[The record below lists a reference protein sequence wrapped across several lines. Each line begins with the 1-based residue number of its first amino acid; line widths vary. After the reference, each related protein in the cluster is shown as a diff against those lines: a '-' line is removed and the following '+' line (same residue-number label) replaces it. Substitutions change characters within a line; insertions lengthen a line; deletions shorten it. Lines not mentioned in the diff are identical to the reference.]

1 MVMPNQLKKKE
12 FSKTIKG
19 YSVPEVDE
27 YISYILSS
35 YQDMFNEY
43 AELEKK
49 YKATLHKLEE
59 ARSEESTFS
68 SLVLDA
74 KKMADAIVKDANEKA
89 RAATDAVNESC
100 EKILSTYRENVTAE
114 RDKLAKMEKLAK
126 DFKESLYSAYREHI
140 QAIDNILPDEENSE
154 SESISTATDEEL
166 MDAAVD
172 LARRKYG
179 AENPGEPA
187 GMGVEQGD
195 SAAAQAK

>member
-179 AENPGEPA
+179 AENA
-187 GMGVEQGD
+187 GDAAETK
-195 SAAAQAK
+195 AAQADTGAAEAK

>member
-1 MVMPNQLKKKE
+1 MVMPNQIKKKE

-179 AENPGEPA
+179 AEAPEQAPDKSEPQNNSS
-187 GMGVEQGD
+187 EQN
-195 SAAAQAK
+195 SK

>member
-1 MVMPNQLKKKE
+1 
-12 FSKTIKG
+12 
-19 YSVPEVDE
+19 
-27 YISYILSS
+27 
-35 YQDMFNEY
+35 MFNEY

-179 AENPGEPA
+179 AEHPGEPG
-187 GMGVEQGD
+187 GMGGEQAD

>member
-179 AENPGEPA
+179 AENLGEPA
-187 GMGVEQGD
+187 GMGVEQAD

>member
-179 AENPGEPA
+179 AENQGEPA
-187 GMGVEQGD
+187 GMGVGQAD
-195 SAAAQAK
+195 SGAAQAK

>member
-179 AENPGEPA
+179 AEAPEQAPDKSEPQNNSS
-187 GMGVEQGD
+187 EQN
-195 SAAAQAK
+195 SK

>member
-100 EKILSTYRENVTAE
+100 EKILSTYSENVTAE

-179 AENPGEPA
+179 AEAPEQAPDKSEPQNNSS
-187 GMGVEQGD
+187 EQN
-195 SAAAQAK
+195 SK

>member
-114 RDKLAKMEKLAK
+114 RDKLSKMEKLAR

-140 QAIDNILPDEENSE
+140 QAIDNILPDEDDNEG
-154 SESISTATDEEL
+154 ESISTATDEEL

-179 AENPGEPA
+179 GENAGDAAETK
-187 GMGVEQGD
+187 
-195 SAAAQAK
+195 AAQADTGVAEAK

>member
-187 GMGVEQGD
+187 GKGVGQAD
-195 SAAAQAK
+195 SGATEAK

>member
-166 MDAAVD
+166 MDGAVD

-179 AENPGEPA
+179 AEAPEQAPDKSEPQNNRS
-187 GMGVEQGD
+187 EQN
-195 SAAAQAK
+195 SK

>member
-74 KKMADAIVKDANEKA
+74 KKW
-89 RAATDAVNESC
+89 RT
-100 EKILSTYRENVTAE
+100 
-114 RDKLAKMEKLAK
+114 
-126 DFKESLYSAYREHI
+126 
-140 QAIDNILPDEENSE
+140 Q
-154 SESISTATDEEL
+154 
-166 MDAAVD
+166 
-172 LARRKYG
+172 
-179 AENPGEPA
+179 
-187 GMGVEQGD
+187 
-195 SAAAQAK
+195 